1 MADPPLAP
9 LETALTDEAVA
20 ALQAQV
26 RGSLLRPGDDN
37 YDPTRTIWNARI
49 DRRPALIVRCAGAAD
64 VIAGVT
70 FAREQGLLLAIKG
83 GGHNIAGTAVCDD
96 GLLLD
101 LSPMTGIRVDPQ
113 RRTARAEPGV
123 LWGELDAEA
132 QAFGL
137 ATIGVDVSSVGI
149 AGLTLGG
156 GFGWRVRH
164 YGLACD
170 TLLSADVVTAD
181 GELLT
186 ASATEHPDLFWGL
199 RGGGGNFGVVTS
211 FEYQLHPAGELLA
224 GLLLY
229 PITMAHEVLAFYRE
243 FTKTAPDALTVW
255 AILLTAA
262 DGAPMLALLVCYDG
276 SGAAAR
282 RAVQPLREFGPPLED
297 HLGPMTYRQV
307 QTLFDAA
314 FPAGRQSTWKSSY
327 LGELSD
333 EAIATMVTRF
343 ATVPSPQSAVLVEH
357 LGGAV
362 SRVGTDET
370 AFPDRDAPY
379 SFLIVSVWPDA
390 TQSAQNVQWTDEC
403 WQAMQPF
410 ASGGVYV
417 NYLGEEGPDRVKAAY
432 GRNYDRLVAVKNK
445 YDPTN
450 LFRVNQNI
458 PPQD

>member
-1 MADPPLAP
+1 MATSISASTKPLDT
-9 LETALTDEAVA
+9 TAVQAFA
-20 ALQAQV
+20 ATL
-26 RGSLLRPGDDN
+26 RGSLIQPGDPG
-37 YDPTRTIWNARI
+37 YDPARTVWNALI
-49 DRRPALIVRCAGAAD
+49 DRHPALIVRCVGAAD
-64 VIAGVT
+64 VIAGVN
-70 FAREQGLLLAIKG
+70 FAREHGLRLSIKG

-101 LSPMTGIRVDPQ
+101 LSSMTGIRIDPQ

-123 LWGELDAEA
+123 LWGELDTEA

-137 ATIGVDVSSVGI
+137 ASIGVDVSSVGI

-170 TLLSADVVTAD
+170 TLLSVDIVTAD
-181 GELLT
+181 GRLLT

-211 FEYQLHPAGELLA
+211 FEYQLYPAGELLA

-229 PITMAHEVLAFYRE
+229 PLTMATEVLAFYRE
-243 FTKTAPDALTVW
+243 FTKTVPDALTVW

-276 SGAAAR
+276 SGPAAQQ
-282 RAVQPLREFGPPLED
+282 AVQPLREFGPPLAD
-297 HLGPMTYRQV
+297 HLGPMAYRQV

-314 FPAGRQSTWKSSY
+314 FPAGLRSSWKSSY

-333 EAIATMVTRF
+333 EAIATMVDQF
-343 ATVPSPQSAVLVEH
+343 ATVPSPQSAVLIEH

-362 SRVGTDET
+362 SRIGNDET
-370 AFPDRDAPY
+370 AFSDRDAPY

-390 TQSAQNVQWTDEC
+390 TQSAQNVQWTDEL

-417 NYLGEEGPDRVKAAY
+417 NYVGEEGQDRVKAAY
-432 GRNYDRLVAVKNK
+432 GGNYDRLVALKNR

-458 PPQD
+458 PPA

>member
-1 MADPPLAP
+1 MATSVPSIAKLLDSTAVQAFAATLRGPLI
-9 LETALTDEAVA
+9 
-20 ALQAQV
+20 Q
-26 RGSLLRPGDDN
+26 PGDPG
-37 YDPTRTIWNARI
+37 YDPARTIWNALI
-49 DRRPALIVRCAGAAD
+49 DRHPALIVRCAGAAD

-70 FAREQGLLLAIKG
+70 FAREHGLLLAIKG
-83 GGHNIAGTAVCDD
+83 SGHNVAGTAVCDD

-170 TLLSADVVTAD
+170 TLLSVDIITAD
-181 GELLT
+181 GRLLT
-186 ASATEHPDLFWGL
+186 ATATENPDLFWGL

-211 FEYQLHPAGELLA
+211 FEYQL
-224 GLLLY
+224 Y
-229 PITMAHEVLAFYRE
+229 PVTMAHEVLTFYRE

-276 SGAAAR
+276 SGPAAQQ
-282 RAVQPLREFGPPLED
+282 AVQPLREFGPPLSD
-297 HLGPMTYRQV
+297 HLGSMSYREV

-314 FPAGRQSTWKSSY
+314 FPAGRQSAWKSSY

-333 EAIATMVTRF
+333 EAIATMVTQF

-362 SRVGTDET
+362 SRVGNDET
-370 AFPDRDAPY
+370 AFAGRDAPY

-390 TQSAQNVQWTDEC
+390 TQSAQNIQWTDAY
-403 WQAMQPF
+403 WQAMQAF
-410 ASGGVYV
+410 AAGGVYV
-417 NYLGEEGPDRVKAAY
+417 NYLGEEGQERVKAAY
-432 GRNYDRLVAVKNK
+432 RRNYDRLGALKST
-445 YDPTN
+445 YDPAN

-458 PPQD
+458 PPA

>member
-1 MADPPLAP
+1 MATSITASAKPLDATAVQAFAATLRGP
-9 LETALTDEAVA
+9 LI
-20 ALQAQV
+20 Q
-26 RGSLLRPGDDN
+26 PGDPG
-37 YDPTRTIWNARI
+37 YDAARTVWNARI
-49 DRRPALIVRCAGAAD
+49 DRRPALIVHCAGAAD

-70 FAREQGLLLAIKG
+70 FAREHGLLLSIKG

-101 LSPMTGIRVDPQ
+101 LSSMTGIRIDPV

-170 TLLSADVVTAD
+170 TLLSVDIVTAD
-181 GELLT
+181 GRLLT

-211 FEYQLHPAGELLA
+211 FEFQLHPAGELLA
-224 GLLLY
+224 GLLFY
-229 PITMAHEVLAFYRE
+229 PVTMANEVLTFYRE
-243 FTKTAPDALTVW
+243 FTKTAPDELTVW

-262 DGAPMLALLVCYDG
+262 DGAHMLALLVCYDG
-276 SGAAAR
+276 SGAAAQ
-282 RAVQPLREFGPPLED
+282 RAVQPLRDIGPPLAD
-297 HLGPMTYRQV
+297 HIGSMSYREV

-333 EAIATMVTRF
+333 DAIATMVAQF

-362 SRVGTDET
+362 SRVGNDET
-370 AFPDRDAPY
+370 AFPDRDVPF

-390 TQSAQNVQWTDEC
+390 TQSAQNIQWTDEF
-403 WQAMQPF
+403 WQAMQAF

-417 NYLGEEGPDRVKAAY
+417 NYLGEEGPDRIKAAY
-432 GRNYDRLVAVKNK
+432 GRNYDRLAALKTT
-445 YDPTN
+445 YDPSN

-458 PPQD
+458 PPA

>member
-1 MADPPLAP
+1 MATSVPSIAMPLDATAVQTLAATLRGPLIQPADPGY
-9 LETALTDEAVA
+9 DA
-20 ALQAQV
+20 A
-26 RGSLLRPGDDN
+26 
-37 YDPTRTIWNARI
+37 RTVWNAMI
-49 DRRPALIVRCAGAAD
+49 DRHPALITRCAGAAD
-64 VIAGVT
+64 VIAGVM
-70 FAREQGLLLAIKG
+70 FAREHGLRLAIKG
-83 GGHNIAGTAVCDD
+83 GGHNVAGTAVCDD

-101 LSPMTGIRVDPQ
+101 LSPMKGIRIDPV

-156 GFGWRVRH
+156 GFGWRMRH

-170 TLLSADVVTAD
+170 ILRSVDIVTAV
-181 GELLT
+181 GRLLT
-186 ASATEHPDLFWGL
+186 ASATENPDLFWAV

-211 FEYQLHPAGELLA
+211 FEYQLHPAGQLLA

-229 PITMAHEVLAFYRE
+229 PVTMATEVLTFYRE
-243 FTKTAPDALTVW
+243 FTKTAPDELTVW

-262 DGAPMLALLVCYDG
+262 DGAPTLALLVCYDG
-276 SGAAAR
+276 SGPVAQQ
-282 RAVQPLREFGPPLED
+282 AVQPLRDVGPPLAD
-297 HLGPMTYRQV
+297 HLGPMSYREV

-314 FPAGRQSTWKSSY
+314 FPAGLRSSWKSSY
-327 LGELSD
+327 LAELSGD
-333 EAIATMVTRF
+333 AIATMVDQF
-343 ATVPSPQSAVLVEH
+343 ATVPSPQSAVLIEH

-362 SRVGTDET
+362 SRVGNDET
-370 AFPDRDAPY
+370 AFSDRAAPY
-379 SFLIVSVWPDA
+379 SFLIASVWPDA
-390 TQSAQNVQWTDEC
+390 TQSAQNVHWTDEC

-417 NYLGEEGPDRVKAAY
+417 NYLGEEGQDHVKAAY

-458 PPQD
+458 PPA